1 MPLVQPADQPVPD
14 RGMWMSVDTQQALR
28 LVVCLT
34 NPSALQGARWESVY
48 TKQALRL
55 VVCLMNPSAM
65 HGARWES
72 AGTNHKRWRASS
84 GENTPDAAP
93 TLDLDRLKQ

>member
-1 MPLVQPADQPVPD
+1 
-14 RGMWMSVDTQQALR
+14 MSVDTQQALR

-34 NPSALQGARWESVY
+34 NPSAMQGARWESVD
-48 TKQALRL
+48 TQQALRL
-55 VVCLMNPSAM
+55 AMCLTNPSAIQ
-65 HGARWES
+65 GARWES

-93 TLDLDRLKQ
+93 VLDLDLLKQ

>member
-34 NPSALQGARWESVY
+34 NLSALQGAR
-48 TKQALRL
+48 R
-55 VVCLMNPSAM
+55 
-65 HGARWES
+65 ES

-84 GENTPDAAP
+84 GENKPDAAP
-93 TLDLDRLKQ
+93 VLDLDRLKQ